1 LRLQAARERRGER
14 DVWSRVGIVLERA
27 TRGLAL
33 AGGLL
38 LVGVLVMTVMS
49 VAGRYLFDA
58 PIPGDYEITELACGV
73 AVFAFLP
80 YCQLHRANIVVE
92 FFTTRLP
99 PQRKRLLDAVHS
111 LAFTVVAVLL
121 AWRLAVGGLGK
132 MADGQT
138 TLYLG
143 IPLFWGYLL
152 AFIGAV
158 TLCLVCVW
166 VFTAQVRALRR

>member
-1 LRLQAARERRGER
+1 VEGGLPGGR
-14 DVWSRVGIVLERA
+14 DVESRVGIVLERA

-38 LVGVLVMTVMS
+38 LVGVLAMTVIS
-49 VAGRYLFDA
+49 VAGRYLFNA

-80 YCQLHRANIVVE
+80 YCQLNRANIVVE
-92 FFTTRLP
+92 FFTTRLSG
-99 PQRKRLLDAVHS
+99 RSKRVLDTVHS
-111 LAFTVVAVLL
+111 FAFAVVAVLM

-143 IPLFWGYLL
+143 IPLYWGYFS
-152 AFIGAV
+152 AVVGAV
-158 TLCLVCVW
+158 MLCIVCIW
-166 VFTAQVRALRR
+166 VFMVGVRTLRR

>member
-1 LRLQAARERRGER
+1 VEGGTRRARDTE
-14 DVWSRVGIVLERA
+14 SRVGIVLERA

-38 LVGVLVMTVMS
+38 LVGVLVMTVVS
-49 VAGRYLFDA
+49 VAGRYLFNA

-80 YCQLHRANIVVE
+80 YCQLNRANIVVE
-92 FFTTRLP
+92 FFTARLGN
-99 PQRKRLLDAVHS
+99 RSKRVLDTVHS
-111 LAFTVVAVLL
+111 LVFTVVAVLM
-121 AWRLAVGGLGK
+121 AWRLAVGGLSK

-143 IPLFWGYLL
+143 IPIYWGYFP
-152 AFIGAV
+152 AVVGAV
-158 TLCLVCVW
+158 MLCVVCVW
-166 VFTAQVRALRR
+166 IFVVGVRTVRR

>member
-1 LRLQAARERRGER
+1 VQGERRDGRGVE
-14 DVWSRVGIVLERA
+14 SRVGIALERA

-38 LVGVLVMTVMS
+38 LIGVLLMTVTS

-99 PQRKRLLDAVHS
+99 RTWKRLLDAFHS
-111 LAFTVVAVLL
+111 FAFTVVAVLM

-143 IPLFWGYLL
+143 IPLYWGYFL
-152 AFIGAV
+152 AVIGAA

-166 VFTAQVRALRR
+166 VFTEQVRALRR

>member
-1 LRLQAARERRGER
+1 VEGEPR
-14 DVWSRVGIVLERA
+14 DGRQFESRVGMALERA

-38 LVGVLVMTVMS
+38 LVGVLVMTVTS
-49 VAGRYLFDA
+49 VAGRYLFNA

-80 YCQLHRANIVVE
+80 YCQLHRANIMVE

-99 PQRKRLLDAVHS
+99 RKWKRRLDTAHS
-111 LAFTVVAVLL
+111 LAFTVVAVLM

-143 IPLFWGYLL
+143 IPLYWGYLL
-152 AFIGAV
+152 AVIGAAM
-158 TLCLVCVW
+158 LCLVCVW
-166 VFTAQVRALRR
+166 VFTEQLRTLRR

>member
-1 LRLQAARERRGER
+1 VDGERRGER
-14 DVWSRVGIVLERA
+14 GLESRAGIVLERA

-38 LVGVLVMTVMS
+38 LVGVLVMTVAS
-49 VAGRYLFDA
+49 VASRYLFDA

-80 YCQLHRANIVVE
+80 YCQLNRAHIVVE

-99 PQRKRLLDAVHS
+99 QRWKRLLDTVHS
-111 LAFTVVAVLL
+111 LAFTGVAVLL

-143 IPLFWGYLL
+143 IPLYWGYFL
-152 AFIGAV
+152 AVIGAA

-166 VFTAQVRALRR
+166 VFTEQVRAMRR

>member
-1 LRLQAARERRGER
+1 VEGERRGGRSAE
-14 DVWSRVGIVLERA
+14 SRVGVVLERA

-38 LVGVLVMTVMS
+38 LVGVLVMTVTS
-49 VAGRYLFDA
+49 VAGRYLFNA

-99 PQRKRLLDAVHS
+99 QKWKRLLDAIHS
-111 LAFTVVAVLL
+111 LAFTFVAVLL
-121 AWRLAVGGLGK
+121 AWRLVVGGLGK

-143 IPLFWGYLL
+143 IPLYWGYFL
-152 AFIGAV
+152 AVVGA
-158 TLCLVCVW
+158 TALCLVCVW
-166 VFTAQVRALRR
+166 VFALQVRAIRR

>member
-1 LRLQAARERRGER
+1 MEGNARRERDAE
-14 DVWSRVGIVLERA
+14 SRAGVMLERA

-33 AGGLL
+33 AGGFL
-38 LVGVLVMTVMS
+38 LVGVLMMTVAS
-49 VAGRYLFDA
+49 VAGRYLFNA

-92 FFTTRLP
+92 FFTARLGEGS
-99 PQRKRLLDAVHS
+99 KRVLDTVHS
-111 LAFTVVAVLL
+111 FAFTVVAVLL

-143 IPLFWGYLL
+143 IPLYWGYFP
-152 AFIGAV
+152 AVVGAV
-158 TLCLVCVW
+158 MLCIVCLW
-166 VFTAQVRALRR
+166 VFVVQLRAVRR